1 MKIKTIITVVFSTI
15 LLTGLFCRA
24 DDWPQFRGPDRN
36 GKSAETGLLKKWPQ
50 GGPRLLWHYEG
61 LGKGYSSAAVAK
73 GLIYITGMIGGEGVL
88 FAFDLDGRLKWKVN
102 YGPELSRSY
111 PGARTTPTI
120 DGERLY
126 LISGHGRVACYNAKT
141 GERIWYVDTSEKFHG
156 RNVRWGIA
164 ESLLIDGG
172 KVVCTPGGK
181 DATVV
186 ALDKMTGK
194 TLWTTRGLSE
204 KSAYCSPVL
213 VEKGSNRLLITMVQ
227 KSIVC
232 MDIDSGEIY
241 WRIPNKVSHEI
252 SAVSPLYTD
261 GLLYVTNG
269 YRHGGKMFELSQDG
283 TGYTKKWVEKTL
295 DVHHGGVLL
304 IDGNIHGASTRGKW
318 ICLEPAT
325 GKVLYQ
331 DRLVGKGSAI
341 YADGMLYCY
350 GEKSMLAL
358 VKAASTGY
366 TMVSSFEITR
376 GSHQHWAH
384 PSISD
389 GRLYLRHGDVLM
401 AFDIKIS
408 NRSQDKK

>member
-1 MKIKTIITVVFSTI
+1 MLFVAFLA
-15 LLTGLFCRA
+15 LLFTDLVCRA

-50 GGPRLLWHYEG
+50 GGPKELWHCEG
-61 LGKGYSSAAVAK
+61 LGKGYSSAAISK
-73 GLIYITGMIGGEGVL
+73 GLIYTTGLLDKEGVL
-88 FAFDLDGRLKWKVN
+88 FAFDLNGNLQWKVN
-102 YGPELSRSY
+102 YGTEWYRSHA
-111 PGARTTPTI
+111 GTHTTPTI

-126 LISGHGRVACYNAKT
+126 LISGYGRIACYNAKN
-141 GERIWYVDTSEKFHG
+141 GERIWYVDTLEKFRG
-156 RNVRWGIA
+156 RNISWGIA
-164 ESLLIDGG
+164 ESLLIDGS
-172 KVVCTPGGK
+172 KIICTPGGK

-194 TLWTTRGLSE
+194 TIWTSRGLSE

-213 VEKGSNRLLITMVQ
+213 IEKGSNRLLITMVQ
-227 KSIVC
+227 RSIVC
-232 MDIDSGEIY
+232 MDIDSGRSY
-241 WRIPNKVSHEI
+241 WRIPNKVSHDI
-252 SAVSPLYTD
+252 SAVSPLYID
-261 GLLYVTNG
+261 GLLYVTHG
-269 YRHGGKMFELSQDG
+269 YRQGGKMFELSPDG

-304 IDGNIHGASTRGKW
+304 VDGNIHGASTRGRW

-350 GEKSMLAL
+350 GESGKLGL
-358 VKAASTGY
+358 VKATPTGY
-366 TMVSSFEITR
+366 EMVSSFKITR
-376 GSHQHWAH
+376 GSREHWGH

-389 GRLYLRHGDVLM
+389 GRLYIRHGDVLM
-401 AFDIKIS
+401 AFDIK
-408 NRSQDKK
+408 NM

>member
-1 MKIKTIITVVFSTI
+1 MIKTKTMIFVAFLA
-15 LLTGLFCRA
+15 LLFTDLVCRA

-50 GGPRLLWHYEG
+50 NGPRLLWHYEG

-102 YGPELSRSY
+102 YGPEWSRSY

-126 LISGHGRVACYNAKT
+126 LISGYGRVACYNART
-141 GERIWYVDTSEKFHG
+141 GERIWYVDTLEKFHG
-156 RNVRWGIA
+156 RNIRWGIA

-204 KSAYCSPVL
+204 KSAYGSPIL
-213 VEKGSNRLLITMVQ
+213 IEKGSNRLLITMVQ

-241 WRIPNKVSHEI
+241 WRIPNKVSHDI
-252 SAVSPLYTD
+252 SAVSPLCID

-269 YRHGGKMFELSQDG
+269 YKHGGKMFELAQDG

-304 IDGNIHGASTRGKW
+304 IDGNIHGASTRGRW

-350 GEKSMLAL
+350 GEKGALGL
-358 VKAASTGY
+358 VKVTSTGY
-366 TMVSSFEITR
+366 EMVSSFEITR

-401 AFDIKIS
+401 AFDIK
-408 NRSQDKK
+408 NM